1 MARYVWLSD
10 ATTESAVANVTT
22 AASATATT
30 SRPQHGAIQQP
41 HYWVIPMAAQQPAV
55 MAGWSTC
62 PNVFYTAQSG
72 TVQFMQPP
80 QPALQPQVSQLSSQG
95 QFQIDSALLFHPHTC
110 ILNVRT

>member
-1 MARYVWLSD
+1 M
-10 ATTESAVANVTT
+10 
-22 AASATATT
+22 
-30 SRPQHGAIQQP
+30 
-41 HYWVIPMAAQQPAV
+41 VIPMAAQQPAV

-95 QFQIDSALLFHPHTC
+95 QFQIDSHLF
-110 ILNVRT
+110 